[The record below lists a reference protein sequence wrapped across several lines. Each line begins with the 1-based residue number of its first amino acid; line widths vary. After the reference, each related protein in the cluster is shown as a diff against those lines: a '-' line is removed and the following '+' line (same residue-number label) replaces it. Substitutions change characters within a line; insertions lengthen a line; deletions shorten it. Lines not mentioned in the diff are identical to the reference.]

1 MVTLE
6 ITSPLL
12 NTMSILLPILRNKT
26 ALAITLCNL
35 LLVQKLTT
43 FTVINGL
50 SQMTKYSFN

>member
-12 NTMSILLPILRNKT
+12 NTKAILLPILRNKT

-43 FTVINGL
+43 LNRNKWIITDDKVQF
-50 SQMTKYSFN
+50 